1 MQNGKLNTG
10 PTQKIAAPMS
20 ERIDRKRITLLFV
33 AIQDTTPVN
42 IITVVKLSWVAF
54 KIQQQLLKYNSKFIT
69 DNPIGTYDVGLRSHS
84 CVALKVDKTDV
95 RFFMGWRPITT

>member
-20 ERIDRKRITLLFV
+20 ERIDRKIITLLFV

-69 DNPIGTYDVGLRSHS
+69 DNPIGTY
-84 CVALKVDKTDV
+84 K
-95 RFFMGWRPITT
+95 

>member
-84 CVALKVDKTDV
+84 CVALKVIKPMSG
-95 RFFMGWRPITT
+95 FLWGGGLLLP